1 MSAYEWYEVT
11 FDMKHIIMMMKD
23 AYVVNVDDV
32 SEDNRVCYMLYTAD
46 DNDIDDD
53 DGKILFQITTYHYQN
68 WYSHSLLFWYHH
80 QMNALVSILI
90 VISLYLL

>member
-53 DGKILFQITTYHYQN
+53 DDDG
-68 WYSHSLLFWYHH
+68 W
-80 QMNALVSILI
+80 
-90 VISLYLL
+90 

>member
-1 MSAYEWYEVT
+1 
-11 FDMKHIIMMMKD
+11 MMMKD

-53 DGKILFQITTYHYQN
+53 DDDGKILFQITTYHYQN
-68 WYSHSLLFWYHH
+68 
-80 QMNALVSILI
+80 
-90 VISLYLL
+90 